1 MRFSTLAEYLQ
12 KLESTSSRNEI
23 TKILADLFRIS
34 ADSEIDKI
42 CYLVLGRIEP
52 AYTGVEF
59 NFAEK
64 MMIRAMSM
72 AYMADGVQILKEYKQ
87 KGDLGNVVEEL
98 AHAKQTVN
106 GKLSVEEVYER
117 LHKVAEEG
125 GKDSQERK
133 LVGVSQLLCQ
143 VDPLSAK
150 YIVRIPLGKL
160 RLGFSDATILDAL
173 SVMKVG
179 DKSARK
185 VIEGAY
191 NVLSDIG
198 QIALR
203 VKGKGL
209 KGLETTQATPGV
221 PVRTSLAERLPS
233 AAKIIEKLGPLVAVE
248 PKMDGLRVQIHVWAA
263 SAQGS
268 GEPKEIRVFSR
279 NHENTTAMFPEI
291 VEAVKKLPTKD
302 AIFDGEAIGYN
313 PETQK
318 FALFQQTVQRKRKY
332 DVDTK
337 AGEIPLKVFVFDV
350 LYLNG
355 KDVMSRPFRVRRKL
369 LEEVVDNR
377 AGTIMLTRQ
386 IVVDNEKDLK
396 AAFEEYIK
404 EGLEGIVAKKM
415 DVAYQAGGR
424 GFHWVK
430 YKRHTEGEIADTIDC
445 VLMGAYRGKGK
456 RAGFGVGGFL
466 LGVPGLDN
474 KFYSLSNLG
483 TGLTDEQFRQMYKMV
498 EELKVDT
505 KPDSY
510 EVPSV
515 VAPDIWMR
523 PKVVLEILADE
534 ISVSPRHAAKYSLRF
549 PRLVKMRN
557 DKSPEQATSAH
568 ELETLYK
575 MQNGG
580 N

>member
-1 MRFSTLAEYLQ
+1 MKFSELAEYLQ
-12 KLESTSSRNEI
+12 KLENTSSRNEI
-23 TKILADLFRIS
+23 TKILADLFKIS

-64 MMIRAMSM
+64 MMIRAASM
-72 AYMADGVQILKEYKQ
+72 AYMTDGVQILKEYKQ

-133 LVGVSQLLCQ
+133 LSGVAQLLKE

-173 SVMKVG
+173 SLVKVG

-191 NVLSDIG
+191 NVASDIG
-198 QIALR
+198 RIAQQ
-203 VKGKGL
+203 VKNHSLEYLGK
-209 KGLETTQATPGV
+209 EHAEPGV

-233 AAKIIEKLGPLVAVE
+233 AAKIIEKVGPLVAVE
-248 PKMDGLRVQIHVWAA
+248 PKMDGFRVQIHI
-263 SAQGS
+263 
-268 GEPKEIRVFSR
+268 GEIGGIRDVRVFSR

-291 VEAVKKLPTKD
+291 VGAVKKLPVKD

-332 DVDTK
+332 DVDVK
-337 AGEIPLKVFVFDV
+337 AGEIPLKVFIFDV

-355 KDVMSRPFRVRRKL
+355 KDVMSRPFRERRKL
-369 LEEVVDNR
+369 LEDVVGNR
-377 AGTIMLTRQ
+377 VGTIMLTRQ
-386 IVVDNEKDLK
+386 IVVDNTNDLK
-396 AAFEEYIK
+396 TAFDEYIK
-404 EGLEGIVAKKM
+404 EGLEGIVAKKL
-415 DVAYQAGGR
+415 DAAYQAGGR

-430 YKRHTEGEIADTIDC
+430 YKRHTEGEVADTIDC
-445 VLMGAYRGKGK
+445 VLMGAYRGRGK

-466 LGVPGLDN
+466 LGILGLDN

-483 TGLTDEQFRQMYKMV
+483 TGLTDEQFRQMYKIV
-498 EELKVDT
+498 EELKVGT

-515 VAPDIWMR
+515 VVPDIWVR

-549 PRLVKMRN
+549 PRLVKIRD
-557 DKSPEQATSAH
+557 DKSPEQSTSVH
-568 ELETLYK
+568 ELKQLYK
-575 MQNGG
+575 MQNGS